1 MNIQIFGA
9 SKSFDTKKAERWFK
23 ERRIKF
29 QAIDVRKYGMSRG
42 ELSSVRHAVGLEAMI
57 DPKHPDYTLLEYLA
71 SDQAK
76 LDKLYEDP
84 TLLNLPHCPQ
94 RKTGHCGLLPANLG
108 ILVLTGPVSHRL
120 SDFSSPALT
129 GGFGVS
135 VCTAP
140 KHCRPPFPRRERRS
154 PMKRILIVDSDMA
167 VRGQIGR
174 HARLEGYEVAEAGD
188 GYTAVS
194 MCRQNAFDIII
205 LAILLPEMDGFSVCQ
220 TIRSFSQVPILM
232 LTERT
237 SEQDRIHGLELGAD
251 DYMTKPFSPR
261 ELMLR
266 ISAILKRG
274 KSLDSLEPQSIE
286 RDGIYID
293 LTARRV
299 HVDGTLVSLT
309 PKEFD
314 LLALLASHP
323 DVVFSRK
330 KLLDT
335 VWGGELPEDTRT
347 LDTHIKQVRHAISP
361 YSDRIVTLRGV
372 GYRFEKT

>member
-1 MNIQIFGA
+1 
-9 SKSFDTKKAERWFK
+9 
-23 ERRIKF
+23 
-29 QAIDVRKYGMSRG
+29 
-42 ELSSVRHAVGLEAMI
+42 
-57 DPKHPDYTLLEYLA
+57 
-71 SDQAK
+71 
-76 LDKLYEDP
+76 
-84 TLLNLPHCPQ
+84 
-94 RKTGHCGLLPANLG
+94 
-108 ILVLTGPVSHRL
+108 
-120 SDFSSPALT
+120 
-129 GGFGVS
+129 
-135 VCTAP
+135 
-140 KHCRPPFPRRERRS
+140 
-154 PMKRILIVDSDMA
+154 MKRILIVDSDMA

-174 HARLEGYEVAEAGD
+174 YARLEGYEVAEACD

-220 TIRSFSQVPILM
+220 TIRSFSQIPILM

-237 SEQDRIHGLELGAD
+237 SEQDRIRGLELGAD

-274 KSLDSLEPQSIE
+274 RALDSIAPQYIE
-286 RDGIYID
+286 REGIYID

-299 HVDGTLVSLT
+299 MVDGTLVRLT

-314 LLALLASHP
+314 LLALLAGHP

-347 LDTHIKQVRHAISP
+347 LDTHIKQVRHAIQP

-372 GYRFEKT
+372 GYRFEKA

>member
-1 MNIQIFGA
+1 
-9 SKSFDTKKAERWFK
+9 
-23 ERRIKF
+23 
-29 QAIDVRKYGMSRG
+29 
-42 ELSSVRHAVGLEAMI
+42 
-57 DPKHPDYTLLEYLA
+57 
-71 SDQAK
+71 
-76 LDKLYEDP
+76 
-84 TLLNLPHCPQ
+84 
-94 RKTGHCGLLPANLG
+94 
-108 ILVLTGPVSHRL
+108 
-120 SDFSSPALT
+120 
-129 GGFGVS
+129 
-135 VCTAP
+135 
-140 KHCRPPFPRRERRS
+140 
-154 PMKRILIVDSDMA
+154 
-167 VRGQIGR
+167 
-174 HARLEGYEVAEAGD
+174 
-188 GYTAVS
+188 
-194 MCRQNAFDIII
+194 
-205 LAILLPEMDGFSVCQ
+205 
-220 TIRSFSQVPILM
+220 M

-299 HVDGTLVSLT
+299 LVDGTLVSLT

-314 LLALLASHP
+314 LLTLLASHP

-335 VWGGELPEDTRT
+335 VWGGELPKDTRT

>member
-1 MNIQIFGA
+1 
-9 SKSFDTKKAERWFK
+9 
-23 ERRIKF
+23 
-29 QAIDVRKYGMSRG
+29 
-42 ELSSVRHAVGLEAMI
+42 
-57 DPKHPDYTLLEYLA
+57 
-71 SDQAK
+71 
-76 LDKLYEDP
+76 
-84 TLLNLPHCPQ
+84 
-94 RKTGHCGLLPANLG
+94 
-108 ILVLTGPVSHRL
+108 
-120 SDFSSPALT
+120 
-129 GGFGVS
+129 
-135 VCTAP
+135 
-140 KHCRPPFPRRERRS
+140 
-154 PMKRILIVDSDMA
+154 MKRILIVDGDMA

-174 HARLEGYEVAEAGD
+174 YARLEGYEVAEAGD

-194 MCRQNAFDIII
+194 LCRQNTFDIII
-205 LAILLPEMDGFSVCQ
+205 LAILLPELDGFSVCQ
-220 TIRSFSQVPILM
+220 AIRSFSQVPILM

-237 SEQDRIHGLELGAD
+237 SEQDRIRGLELGAD

-274 KSLDSLEPQSIE
+274 PVLEAMVPQCIE
-286 RDGIYID
+286 RDGIHID

-299 HVDGTLVSLT
+299 TVDGTLVSLT

-314 LLALLASHP
+314 LLSLLAGHP

-347 LDTHIKQVRHAISP
+347 LDTHIKQVRHAIHP

-372 GYRFEKT
+372 GYRFEKD